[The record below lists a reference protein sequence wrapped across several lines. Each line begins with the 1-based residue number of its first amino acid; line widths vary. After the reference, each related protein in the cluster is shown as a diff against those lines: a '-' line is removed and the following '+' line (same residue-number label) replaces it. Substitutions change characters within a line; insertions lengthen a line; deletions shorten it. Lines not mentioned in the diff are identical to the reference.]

1 MKGIDNN
8 KNISEDYCQF
18 IPEEGDNVENQE
30 YKMKFQSKKNE
41 KLAGISGNKILID
54 EAKHVGDKNI

>member
-1 MKGIDNN
+1 MK
-8 KNISEDYCQF
+8 YQT
-18 IPEEGDNVENQE
+18 
-30 YKMKFQSKKNE
+30 KKNE